1 MSVTDHTD
9 ELVTER
15 RGHVLVARL
24 NRPDARNS
32 LNASLYRAI
41 GGAVLEAE
49 NDPDLRVLVLTGTGD
64 RAFCA
69 GMDLAAFAAGEA
81 VGVGDD
87 PETQAGNRLMAGD
100 VSVPL
105 IGAANGAAV
114 GGGLELLLG
123 CDLIVASADAR
134 FGLPEVK
141 RGLFPGGRGTFLP
154 LRVPLGVA
162 LEMLLTGDLVD
173 ADRAYEIGLVNRVV
187 PAAEV
192 VDTAVDLAERIGANG
207 PLGVAAVKEIAR
219 LVLVDT
225 EQANARQRHW
235 QKVVFS
241 SEDAREGAT
250 AFVEKRAPVWKG
262 R

>member
-1 MSVTDHTD
+1 MND
-9 ELVTER
+9 ELVVER
-15 RGHVLVARL
+15 RGAVLVARL

-32 LNASLYRAI
+32 LNASLFRAI
-41 GGAVLEAE
+41 GAAVLEAE
-49 NDPDLRVLVLTGTGD
+49 TDPELRVLVLTGTGD

-69 GMDLAAFAAGEA
+69 GMDLAAFAAGEQ

-87 PETQAGNRLMAGD
+87 PETKAGNRLMAGD

-123 CDLIVASADAR
+123 CDLIVASSEAR

-154 LRVPLGVA
+154 LRVPLGLA
-162 LEMLLTGDLVD
+162 LELLLTGDLVD
-173 ADRAYEIGLVNRVV
+173 AARAYELGLVNAVV
-187 PAAEV
+187 APDAV
-192 VDTAVDLAERIGANG
+192 VDAAVELAERIAANG

-225 EQANARQRHW
+225 DKANERQRHW
-235 QKVVFS
+235 QKVIFS
-241 SEDAREGAT
+241 SEDAKEGAR
-250 AFVEKRAPVWKG
+250 AFVEKRTPNWQG

>member
-1 MSVTDHTD
+1 MSQSD
-9 ELVTER
+9 ELVVER
-15 RGHVLVARL
+15 RGPVLVARL

-32 LNASLYRAI
+32 LNASLFRAI
-41 GGAVLEAE
+41 GAAVLEAE
-49 NDPDLRVLVLTGTGD
+49 TDPELRVLVLTGTGD

-69 GMDLAAFAAGEA
+69 GMDLAAFAAGEQ

-87 PETQAGNRLMAGD
+87 PETKAGNRLMAGD

-123 CDLIVASADAR
+123 CDLIVASGDAR

-154 LRVPLGVA
+154 LRVPLGLA

-173 ADRAYEIGLVNRVV
+173 APRAYEMGLVNSVV
-187 PAAEV
+187 APDAV
-192 VDTAVDLAERIGANG
+192 VDTAVSLAERIAANG
-207 PLGVAAVKEIAR
+207 PLGVAAVREIAR

-225 EQANARQRHW
+225 DKANERQRHW

-241 SEDAREGAT
+241 SEDAQEGAR
-250 AFVEKRAPVWKG
+250 AFVEKRAPNWKG

>member
-1 MSVTDHTD
+1 MSETD
-9 ELVTER
+9 ELVVER
-15 RGHVLVARL
+15 RGPVLVARL

-32 LNASLYRAI
+32 LNASLFRAI
-41 GGAVLEAE
+41 GAAVLEAE
-49 NDPDLRVLVLTGTGD
+49 TDPDLRVLVLTGTGD

-69 GMDLAAFAAGEA
+69 GMDLAAFAAGEQ

-87 PETQAGNRLMAGD
+87 PETKAGNRLMAGD

-154 LRVPLGVA
+154 LRVPLGLA
-162 LEMLLTGDLVD
+162 LEMLLTGDLID
-173 ADRAYEIGLVNRVV
+173 AARAYEIGLVNRVV
-187 PAAEV
+187 PADDV
-192 VDTAVDLAERIGANG
+192 LTAAIDLAERIGANG

-235 QKVVFS
+235 QKAVFS
-241 SEDAREGAT
+241 SEDAKEGAT

>member
-1 MSVTDHTD
+1 MSQSD
-9 ELVTER
+9 ELVVER
-15 RGHVLVARL
+15 RGPVLVARL

-32 LNASLYRAI
+32 LNASLFRAI
-41 GGAVLEAE
+41 GAAVLEAE
-49 NDPDLRVLVLTGTGD
+49 TDPELRVLVLTGTGD

-69 GMDLAAFAAGEA
+69 GMDLAAFAAGEQ

-87 PETQAGNRLMAGD
+87 PETKAGNRLMAGD

-123 CDLIVASADAR
+123 CDLIVASGDAR

-154 LRVPLGVA
+154 LRVPLGLA

-173 ADRAYEIGLVNRVV
+173 APRAYEMGLVNSVV
-187 PAAEV
+187 APDAV
-192 VDTAVDLAERIGANG
+192 VDTAVSLAERIAANG

-225 EQANARQRHW
+225 EKANERQRHW

-241 SEDAREGAT
+241 SEDAQEGAR
-250 AFVEKRAPVWKG
+250 AFVEKRAPDWKG